1 MTTDRA
7 LILLL
12 SGCFGV
18 LVLSTAVTYILRLK
32 VAAGPQSDVVGN
44 LIARI
49 NAWWVM
55 VGLLG
60 AAVLIGKP
68 GVIVLFAVISFLAL
82 REFITLTNTRRAD
95 HWVLVV
101 TFFVLTPIQ
110 YGLIW
115 AGQYGIF
122 TILIPVYG
130 FLFLPILAALRSDTT
145 NFFERIAKVQW
156 GLMIC
161 VYCISYVPALLTLK
175 IENYEGRDVLLAA
188 FLITV
193 VQLSDVLQY
202 VWGKLIGRHL
212 IVPSLSP
219 SKTWEGFVGGVATAS
234 LIGTSLWWITPYEPW
249 QAGLIALLITV
260 MGFLGGLVM
269 SAIKRDQGV
278 KDWGHAISGHGGI
291 LDRLDSII
299 FSAPIFFHVTRFW
312 WTT

>member
-1 MTTDRA
+1 VTADRA
-7 LILLL
+7 LLLLL
-12 SGCFGV
+12 SGCVVV
-18 LVLSTAVTYILRLK
+18 LALSTAVAYILRFK
-32 VAAGPQSDVVGN
+32 MAAGPQSDVVGN

-95 HWVLVV
+95 HWVLVA

-115 AGQYGIF
+115 AEQYGIF

-145 NFFERIAKVQW
+145 NFFERVAKVQW

-188 FLITV
+188 FLIAV

-234 LIGTSLWWITPYEPW
+234 IIGTSLWWITPYEPW

>member
-1 MTTDRA
+1 VTTDRA

-12 SGCFGV
+12 SGCLAV
-18 LVLSTAVTYILRLK
+18 LVLSTAAAYILRLK

-175 IENYEGRDVLLAA
+175 IENYEGRNVLLAA
-188 FLITV
+188 FLIAV

-202 VWGKLIGRHL
+202 VWGKLVGKHL

-219 SKTWEGFVGGVATAS
+219 SKTWEGFVGGIATAS
-234 LIGTSLWWITPYEPW
+234 IIGTSLWWITPYEPW

-278 KDWGHAISGHGGI
+278 KDWGHTISGHGGI